1 MEIRKRYTRK
11 CQNDAAIN
19 PIILKTLTQGEWL
32 KGSRQSKEI
41 RRFLDQ
47 IQLGVR
53 PGLEIQPRY
62 KAPRDLQ
69 VRNWISSV
77 IRIGPNR
84 AVEQSNSRSSM
95 TEFLWVFVF
104 FLLFVSAIILYFT
117 KKALKNYKNCFLFH
131 LKSSVA
137 SSSFQN
143 YDIFRRKLKMK

>member
-19 PIILKTLTQGEWL
+19 PIILKTLTEGEWL

-104 FLLFVSAIILYFT
+104 FYCLFRLLSYISPKKLLKIIKTAFYFT
-117 KKALKNYKNCFLFH
+117 
-131 LKSSVA
+131 
-137 SSSFQN
+137 
-143 YDIFRRKLKMK
+143 

>member
-11 CQNDAAIN
+11 CQNDATIN

-32 KGSRQSKEI
+32 DGSRQCKEI

-47 IQLGVR
+47 IQLVVR
-53 PGLEIQPRY
+53 PGLEIQLRY

-69 VRNWISSV
+69 VRNWINSV

-95 TEFLWVFVF
+95 TEFLWVFVLF
-104 FLLFVSAIILYFT
+104 YCLFRLLSYISPKKPLKIIKTAFYFT
-117 KKALKNYKNCFLFH
+117 
-131 LKSSVA
+131 
-137 SSSFQN
+137 
-143 YDIFRRKLKMK
+143 